1 MYSTFKQRP
10 IGPPLAGIVA
20 VVALLLLW
28 PTPPAAQ
35 EDPPT
40 LNGLTL
46 SDLILSNRTLTPPFL
61 STTYDYE
68 VEVPY
73 AVEIL
78 TVDVSALVGSH
89 RQLHIA

>member
-35 EDPPT
+35 ESTPT
-40 LNGLTL
+40 LDDLTL
-46 SDLILSNRTLTPPFL
+46 SAGGTHPVLFL
-61 STTYDYE
+61 DY
-68 VEVPY
+68 VRVRGGGPLRGRNPHRQR
-73 AVEIL
+73 VGI
-78 TVDVSALVGSH
+78 VGSH
-89 RQLHIA
+89 RQLHIDGCQ